1 MARPHRPNPCISSF
15 NPLNLTEMKKILSA
29 LTVAA
34 IALLFPSCDEGFR
47 EENGSAAMILDPNTL
62 VFNMK
67 KSVPET
73 RAVTGCC
80 TDARGVTI
88 PLDSPIEGYALF
100 LEESITISGEAFG
113 APETKGTPIY
123 TENFIE
129 MSGGKFYGLAFPVSE
144 GALSTAPAIPDG
156 PFINDEDVWIRKFPS
171 DPFGGDDVLYF
182 FMRAQ
187 ENVEG
192 MSGLRYSM
200 SDGGG
205 VIEFDYT
212 VPLDAADQQDILFAS
227 RPVTKEEAKTEIPI
241 LFHHALTG
249 IKFATDNDNS
259 SDVSTY
265 ITKVEFPEALFR
277 SGHIRIVSTS
287 ENGLWMDDP
296 DTHSSSQPTVNDVS
310 GGVVLGCGETFTL
323 TLDDGD
329 IVDFE
334 TGGSFANKGRYA
346 DSFAAAG
353 NRKNLNDAD
362 ASRTFWLIP
371 QQMND
376 DVVMDVTFHVV
387 SGGKDSGPVTRRIE
401 LGKALTGNVFWKA
414 GEIRTYTLKAD
425 LMDVD
430 IEDKVSGFEKTDVVI
445 TNTGNLDSFIRAHI
459 VANWYGN
466 AGDDYGLAVGYRSS
480 TDEEFVPAWR
490 MNASMT
496 GDNFGGVFTGLPG
509 NNWIYNGN
517 DGFFYYRNVVPAG
530 QSIPD
535 PLFIKYAMD
544 TTPAGVPPEVYYLD
558 RKGGKLPYTDL
569 ELVME
574 IPVQAIEA
582 EEGRTSRQA
591 WEALGVSFN

>member
-1 MARPHRPNPCISSF
+1 
-15 NPLNLTEMKKILSA
+15 MKKILLA
-29 LTVAA
+29 FPTVAA
-34 IALLFPSCDEGFR
+34 MLLSASCDEGSR
-47 EENGSAAMILDPNTL
+47 EENGPATILQDPNTL
-62 VFNMK
+62 VFSLKNG
-67 KSVPET
+67 VPET
-73 RAVTGCC
+73 RSETAPC
-80 TDARGVTI
+80 THARGVTI
-88 PLDSPIEGYALF
+88 PLDSPVEGYELF
-100 LEESITISGEAFG
+100 LEESITASGAAFG
-113 APETKGTPIY
+113 AQETKGTPIY

-129 MSGGKFYGLAFPVSE
+129 MSGGKFYGLAFPASE
-144 GALSTAPAIPDG
+144 GTLSAAPAIPDG
-156 PFINDEDVWIRKFPS
+156 PFLNDGDIWIRKFAS
-171 DPFGGDDVLYF
+171 NPFGANDALYF

-192 MSGLRYSM
+192 MSGLRYTL

-212 VPLDAADQQDILFAS
+212 VPLDATDQQDILFAS
-227 RPVTKEEAKTEIPI
+227 RHVTKAESKSEIPI

-259 SDVSTY
+259 ADVSTY
-265 ITKVEFPEALFR
+265 ITRVEFPEALFK
-277 SGHIRIVSTS
+277 SAHFRIVSAWES
-287 ENGLWMDDP
+287 GQWVD
-296 DTHSSSQPTVNDVS
+296 DVS
-310 GGVVLGCGETFTL
+310 GGVELDGGEAFNVS
-323 TLDDGD
+323 LDDDD

-334 TGGSFANKGRYA
+334 AGGSFANKGRYA

-353 NRKNLNDAD
+353 NRRNLNDAD
-362 ASRTFWLIP
+362 ASKTFWLIP

-376 DVVMDVTFHVV
+376 DVVMDVTFHVI

-401 LGKALTGNVFWKA
+401 LGKALTGNAFWRA
-414 GEIRTYTLKAD
+414 GEIRTYTLKAG

-430 IEDKVSGFEKTDVVI
+430 IEDKVRGFEKTDVVI

-466 AGDDYGLAVGYRSS
+466 AGNYYGLAVGYRSA
-480 TDEEFVPAWR
+480 TADEFVPAWR

-496 GDNFGGVFTGLPG
+496 GDNFGGVFSGLPG
-509 NNWIYNGN
+509 NDWVYNEN
-517 DGFFYYRNVVPAG
+517 DCFFYYRNVVPAG

-535 PLFIKYAMD
+535 PLFIKYALD
-544 TTPAGVPPEVYYLD
+544 TNLSGVPPAVYYFD
-558 RKGGKLPYTDL
+558 RKAGKQPYTDI

-582 EEGRTSRQA
+582 EEGRTFRQA

>member
-1 MARPHRPNPCISSF
+1 M
-15 NPLNLTEMKKILSA
+15 LLSA
-29 LTVAA
+29 
-34 IALLFPSCDEGFR
+34 SCDEGFR
-47 EENGSAAMILDPNTL
+47 EENGSASMSQDTNTL
-62 VFNMK
+62 VFSLRNG
-67 KSVPET
+67 VPDTRSET
-73 RAVTGCC
+73 TPC
-80 TDARGVTI
+80 TDARGITI
-88 PLDSPIEGYALF
+88 LLDSPVEGYGLF
-100 LEESITISGEAFG
+100 LEESITTYGAAFG
-113 APETKGTPIY
+113 APDTKGTPIY

-129 MSGGKFYGLAFPVSE
+129 MSGGKFYGLAFPASE

-156 PFINDEDVWIRKFPS
+156 PFINDGDIWIRKFAS
-171 DPFGGDDVLYF
+171 DPFEGDDVLYF

-192 MSGLRYSM
+192 MNGLRYSLG
-200 SDGGG
+200 DGGG

-212 VPLDAADQQDILFAS
+212 VPLDATEQQDILFAS
-227 RPVTKEEAKTEIPI
+227 RPVTKAETKNEIPV

-259 SDVSTY
+259 ADVSTY
-265 ITKVEFPEALFR
+265 ITKVEFPEALYR
-277 SGHIRIVSTS
+277 SAHFRIVSAW
-287 ENGLWMDDP
+287 ENGQWVD
-296 DTHSSSQPTVNDVS
+296 DVS
-310 GGVVLGCGETFTL
+310 GGVELDSGEAFTVAL
-323 TLDDGD
+323 EDDD

-362 ASRTFWLIP
+362 ASKTLWLIP

-376 DVVMDVTFHVV
+376 DVVMDVTFHVI

-401 LGKALTGNVFWKA
+401 LGKALTDNVFWRA
-414 GEIRTYTLKAD
+414 GEIRTYTLKAG

-466 AGDDYGLAVGYRSS
+466 AGDDYGLAVGYRSA
-480 TDEEFVPAWR
+480 TCDEFVPAWR
-490 MNASMT
+490 MDASMT

-509 NNWIYNGN
+509 NDWIYNEN

-535 PLFIKYAMD
+535 PLFIKYALD
-544 TTPAGVPPEVYYLD
+544 ANLSGVPPAVCYFD
-558 RKGGKLPYTDL
+558 RKAGKQPYTDL

-582 EEGRTSRQA
+582 EEGRTFRQA